1 MPKLTEQTRKQSSNC
16 IKIMKLLTYL
26 TSDHQ
31 QRAAFIHNNK
41 AVDLEDFGEIVN
53 FPLPSTILE
62 LIDMGFEVIDE
73 IHSLL
78 GDVTEVELNEISYDL
93 DEIQILAPIPKP
105 RKNIIGIGLNYTEHV
120 AESARTLDTTGK
132 LPQKPIIFSKPPT
145 TVTGPNTNI
154 LLNPKLTQQ
163 LDWEVELAVVIGK
176 KGKYVAKEDA
186 MDYVFGYTIINDIS
200 ARDCRR
206 EGQWIVSKGQDTFAP
221 MGPYLITKDEIE
233 NPHNLNLSLKLNG
246 VEKQN
251 SNTKFMLFNINDLI
265 EDLSTVFTI
274 EPGDIIA
281 TGTPAGVGAGRNPQE
296 WMKDG
301 DVVECYVEKIGKL
314 TNTVKEIR
322 F

>member
-1 MPKLTEQTRKQSSNC
+1 
-16 IKIMKLLTYL
+16 MKLLTYL
-26 TSDHQ
+26 TSDNE
-31 QRAAFIHNNK
+31 QRAGFIHNDK
-41 AVDLEDFGEIVN
+41 AVDLEDFGEVTN
-53 FPLPSTILE
+53 FPLPNTILE
-62 LIDMGFEVIDE
+62 LIDMGFEVIAE
-73 IHSLL
+73 INALL
-78 GDVTEVELNEISYDL
+78 EDISEAELAEISYDL
-93 DEIQILAPIPKP
+93 SEIQILAPIPKP

-176 KGKYVAKEDA
+176 KGKYVPKENA
-186 MDYVFGYTIINDIS
+186 LDYVFGYTVINDIS

-221 MGPYLITKDEIE
+221 MGPFLVTKDEIE

-246 VEKQN
+246 IEKQN
-251 SNTKFMLFNINDLI
+251 SNTQFMLFNINDLV
-265 EDLSTVFTI
+265 EDLSTVFTL
-274 EPGDIIA
+274 EAGDIIA

-301 DVVECYVEKIGKL
+301 DVVECYVEKIG
-314 TNTVKEIR
+314 TIINTVKEI
-322 F
+322 